1 MSNVFGK
8 FTPYNTIIHR
18 LDPRL
23 KFFALIALMVMCFLP
38 YGNYANR
45 FIVLGVLALIIVLIM
60 ILAKINPVSIFRSLK
75 SLWVMMIFLLII
87 FVFVQQGVDT
97 SSLHPMII
105 FPNGYTIYWEGLFQ
119 TLHVFLRLILMLCLT
134 LILTSTTTPMDITYA
149 LDWYLYPL
157 KLIKFPTQIV
167 TMIISLALRFIPT
180 LLDESQKIMK
190 AQKSRGVD
198 YNRGF
203 ISKKIKSVTTLII
216 PLLVSCFSRSVE
228 LSLAMDARGYDPY
241 GKRTSYKILEFHGR
255 DLVSLFV
262 VLLIMALFITACAYS
277 SFYPGADN
285 ALKLL
290 FGVDAF

>member
-8 FTPYNTIIHR
+8 YTPYNTIIHR
-18 LDPRL
+18 LDPRI

-45 FIVLGVLALIIVLIM
+45 FIVLGILGLIIVAIM
-60 ILAKINPVSIFRSLK
+60 IIGKISPLSIFSSLK

-119 TLHVFLRLILMLCLT
+119 TLHVFLRLILMICLT
-134 LILTSTTTPMDITYA
+134 LILTSTTAPMDITYA

-157 KLIKFPTQIV
+157 KLIKFPTQII

-180 LLDESQKIMK
+180 LLDESQRIMK

-203 ISKKIKSVTTLII
+203 ISTKIKSITTLIV

-241 GKRTSYKILEFHGR
+241 GKRTSYKLLKFRTR
-255 DLVSLFV
+255 DSISFII
-262 VLLIMALFITACAYS
+262 VLLIMGIFITLCALS
-277 SFYPGADN
+277 SFYPGFDN
-285 ALKLL
+285 FLKLF
-290 FGVDAF
+290 FGIEAF

>member
-60 ILAKINPVSIFRSLK
+60 ILAKINPVSIFSSLK

-241 GKRTSYKILEFHGR
+241 GKRTSYKILKFHGR

-262 VLLIMALFITACAYS
+262 VLLIMTLFITACAYS

>member
-60 ILAKINPVSIFRSLK
+60 ILAKINPVSIFSSLK

-241 GKRTSYKILEFHGR
+241 GKRTSYKILKFHGR
-255 DLVSLFV
+255 DVVSLFV
-262 VLLIMALFITACAYS
+262 VLLIMTLFITACAYS

>member
-8 FTPYNTIIHR
+8 YTPYNTIIHR
-18 LDPRL
+18 LDPRI

-45 FIVLGVLALIIVLIM
+45 FIVLGVLAIIIVAIM
-60 ILAKINPVSIFRSLK
+60 IVGKISPLSIFSSLK

-97 SSLHPMII
+97 SSLHPMIV

-119 TLHVFLRLILMLCLT
+119 TLHVFFRLILMICLT
-134 LILTSTTTPMDITYA
+134 LILTSTTAPMDITYA

-157 KLIKFPTQIV
+157 KLVKFPTQII

-203 ISKKIKSVTTLII
+203 LSKKIKSITTLIV

-241 GKRTSYKILEFHGR
+241 GKRTSYKLLNFHTR
-255 DLVSLFV
+255 DSISLIII
-262 VLLIMALFITACAYS
+262 LLIMALFITLCALS
-277 SFYPGADN
+277 SFYPGFDN
-285 ALKLL
+285 FLKLF
-290 FGVDAF
+290 FGIEAF

>member
-8 FTPYNTIIHR
+8 LTPYNTIIHR

-38 YGNYANR
+38 YGNYTNR
-45 FIVLGVLALIIVLIM
+45 FIVLGVLALIIIVIM
-60 ILAKINPVSIFRSLK
+60 AIAKIRISSIFSSLK
-75 SLWVMMIFLLII
+75 SLWFMMFFLLII
-87 FVFVQQGVDT
+87 FLFVQQGVDT

-119 TLHVFLRLILMLCLT
+119 TLHVFLRLVLMICLT
-134 LILTSTTTPMDITYA
+134 LILTSTTAPMDITYA

-157 KLIKFPTQIV
+157 KLVKFPTQII

-203 ISKKIKSVTTLII
+203 LAKKIKSVTTLIV

-241 GKRTSYKILEFHGR
+241 GKRTSYKVLRFKLR
-255 DLVSLFV
+255 DAISLFI

-285 ALKLL
+285 ILNLL
-290 FGVDAF
+290 FGIGAF

>member
-8 FTPYNTIIHR
+8 YTPYNTIIHR
-18 LDPRL
+18 LDPRI

-45 FIVLGVLALIIVLIM
+45 FIVLGVLALIIIGIM
-60 ILAKINPVSIFRSLK
+60 VLAKINPLNIFSSLK

-87 FVFVQQGVDT
+87 FVFVQQGVDVE
-97 SSLHPMII
+97 SLHPMII

-119 TLHVFLRLILMLCLT
+119 TLHVFLRLILMICLT
-134 LILTSTTTPMDITYA
+134 LVLTSTTTPMDITYA

-180 LLDESQKIMK
+180 LLDESQRIMK

-203 ISKKIKSVTTLII
+203 LSKKIKSITTLII

-241 GKRTSYKILEFHGR
+241 GTRTSYKILKFEVR
-255 DLVSLFV
+255 DLISLIIT
-262 VLLIMALFITACAYS
+262 LLIMALFITMCAYS
-277 SFYPGADN
+277 SFCPGADN
-285 ALKLL
+285 FLKLL

>member
-8 FTPYNTIIHR
+8 YTPYNTIIHR
-18 LDPRL
+18 LDPRI

-45 FIVLGVLALIIVLIM
+45 FIVLGVLALIIIGIM
-60 ILAKINPVSIFRSLK
+60 VLAKINPLNIFSSLK

-87 FVFVQQGVDT
+87 FVFVQQGVDAE
-97 SSLHPMII
+97 SLHPMII

-119 TLHVFLRLILMLCLT
+119 TLHVFLRLILMICLT
-134 LILTSTTTPMDITYA
+134 LVLTSTTTPMDITYA

-180 LLDESQKIMK
+180 LLDESQRIMK

-203 ISKKIKSVTTLII
+203 LSKKIKSITTLII

-241 GKRTSYKILEFHGR
+241 GTRTSYKILKFEVR
-255 DLVSLFV
+255 DLISLIIT
-262 VLLIMALFITACAYS
+262 LLIMALFITMCAYS

-285 ALKLL
+285 FLKLL

>member
-8 FTPYNTIIHR
+8 FKPYNTIIHH

-23 KFFALIALMVMCFLP
+23 KFFALIAFMVMCFLP

-45 FIVLGVLALIIVLIM
+45 FIVLGVLALIIVVIM
-60 ILAKINPVSIFRSLK
+60 IVAKINPVSIFSSLK

-105 FPNGYTIYWEGLFQ
+105 FSNGYTLYWEGLLQ

-134 LILTSTTTPMDITYA
+134 LILTSTTAPMDITYA

-203 ISKKIKSVTTLII
+203 ISKKIKSITTLII

-241 GKRTSYKILEFHGR
+241 GKRTSYKILQFHVR

-262 VLLIMALFITACAYS
+262 TLLIMALFIMACAYS

-285 ALKLL
+285 ILKLL
-290 FGVDAF
+290 FGVEAF

>member
-45 FIVLGVLALIIVLIM
+45 FIVLGVLTLIIVLIM
-60 ILAKINPVSIFRSLK
+60 ILAKINPVSIFSSLK

-134 LILTSTTTPMDITYA
+134 LILTSTTAPMDITYA
-149 LDWYLYPL
+149 LDWYLCPL

-241 GKRTSYKILEFHGR
+241 GKRTSYKILEFHRR

>member
-8 FTPYNTIIHR
+8 YTPYNTIIHR
-18 LDPRL
+18 LDPRI

-45 FIVLGVLALIIVLIM
+45 FIVLGILGLIIVAIM
-60 ILAKINPVSIFRSLK
+60 IIGKISPLSIFSSLK

-119 TLHVFLRLILMLCLT
+119 TLHVFLRLILMICLT
-134 LILTSTTTPMDITYA
+134 LILTSTTAPMDITYA

-157 KLIKFPTQIV
+157 KLIKFPTQII

-180 LLDESQKIMK
+180 LLDESQRIMK

-203 ISKKIKSVTTLII
+203 ISTKIKSITTLIV

-241 GKRTSYKILEFHGR
+241 GERTSYKLLKFHTR
-255 DLVSLFV
+255 DSISFII
-262 VLLIMALFITACAYS
+262 VLLIMGIFITLCALS
-277 SFYPGADN
+277 SFYPGFDN
-285 ALKLL
+285 FLKLF
-290 FGVDAF
+290 FGIEAF

>member
-8 FTPYNTIIHR
+8 YTPYNTIIHR
-18 LDPRL
+18 LDPRI

-45 FIVLGVLALIIVLIM
+45 FIVLGILGLIIVAIM
-60 ILAKINPVSIFRSLK
+60 IIGKISPLSIFSSLK

-119 TLHVFLRLILMLCLT
+119 TLHVFLRLILMICLT
-134 LILTSTTTPMDITYA
+134 LILTSTTAPMDITYA

-157 KLIKFPTQIV
+157 KLIKFPTQII

-180 LLDESQKIMK
+180 LLDESQRIMK

-203 ISKKIKSVTTLII
+203 ISTKIKSITTLIV

-241 GKRTSYKILEFHGR
+241 GKRTSYKFLKFHTR
-255 DLVSLFV
+255 DSISFII
-262 VLLIMALFITACAYS
+262 VLLIMGIFISLCALS
-277 SFYPGADN
+277 SFYPGFDN
-285 ALKLL
+285 FLKLF
-290 FGVDAF
+290 FGIEAF

>member
-60 ILAKINPVSIFRSLK
+60 ILAKINPVSIFSSLK

>member
-45 FIVLGVLALIIVLIM
+45 FIVLGVLTLIIVLIM
-60 ILAKINPVSIFRSLK
+60 ILAKINPVSIFSSLK

-105 FPNGYTIYWEGLFQ
+105 FPNGYTIYWDGLFQ

-241 GKRTSYKILEFHGR
+241 GKRTSYKILEFHRR
-255 DLVSLFV
+255 DLASLFV